1 VSLGTLYHCV
11 GARSFR
17 VLWGAAAGNIPIE
30 LVMLPFPPRVKQR
43 DYLAINPLGT
53 IPAFV
58 ADGTVMTESMAICEY
73 LAARHPTSRLAVG
86 NDEPDFAACLNW
98 AHHGEATLSFPQA
111 IILRYS
117 RFEPEERRLPQA
129 AEDYTR
135 WFLARLRAL
144 EAVVSDGRRFLCADR
159 LTLADLSVGYALLLA
174 DYLDLKNRFTPG
186 VAAYY
191 QGISSLPSFVRALEW
206 EKEVAI
212 VQGISPIPA
221 PLLVG

>member
-1 VSLGTLYHCV
+1 
-11 GARSFR
+11 
-17 VLWGAAAGNIPIE
+17 
-30 LVMLPFPPRVKQR
+30 
-43 DYLAINPLGT
+43 
-53 IPAFV
+53 
-58 ADGTVMTESMAICEY
+58 MAICEY

-86 NDEPDFAACLNW
+86 VDEPDFAACLNW
-98 AHHGEATLSFPQA
+98 SHHGEATLSFPQA

-144 EAVVSDGRRFLCADR
+144 EAAVSDGRRFLCANR

-174 DYLDLKNRFTPG
+174 DYLDLKDRFTPG

-191 QGISSLPSFVRALEW
+191 QGISSLPSFVGALEW
-206 EKEVAI
+206 EKEAAI
-212 VQGISPIPA
+212 AQGISPIPA

>member
-1 VSLGTLYHCV
+1 
-11 GARSFR
+11 

-58 ADGTVMTESMAICEY
+58 AEGTVMTESMAICEY

-86 NDEPDFAACLNW
+86 VDEPDFAACLNW
-98 AHHGEATLSFPQA
+98 SHHGEATLSFPQA

-144 EAVVSDGRRFLCADR
+144 EAAVSDGRRFLCANR

-174 DYLDLKNRFTPG
+174 DYLDLKDRFTPG

-191 QGISSLPSFVRALEW
+191 QGISSLPSFVGALEW
-206 EKEVAI
+206 EKEAAI
-212 VQGISPIPA
+212 AQGISPIPA

>member
-1 VSLGTLYHCV
+1 
-11 GARSFR
+11 

-58 ADGTVMTESMAICEY
+58 AEGTVMTESMAICEY

-86 NDEPDFAACLNW
+86 VDEPDFAACLNW
-98 AHHGEATLSFPQA
+98 SHHGEATLSFPQA

-144 EAVVSDGRRFLCADR
+144 EAAVSDGRRFLCANR

-174 DYLDLKNRFTPG
+174 DYLDLKDRFTPG

-206 EKEVAI
+206 EKEAAI
-212 VQGISPIPA
+212 AQGISPIPA

>member
-1 VSLGTLYHCV
+1 MSLGTLYHCV

-17 VLWGAAAGNIPIE
+17 VLWAAAAGHIPID
-30 LVMLPFPPRVKQR
+30 LVILPFPPRVKQK

-58 ADGTVMTESMAICEY
+58 VGGTVMTESMAICDY
-73 LAARHPTSRLAVG
+73 LAARCPETRLALTPE
-86 NDEPDFAACLNW
+86 EPDFAACLNW
-98 AHHGEATLSFPQA
+98 SHHGEATLSFPQA

-117 RFEPEERRLPQA
+117 RFEPPERRLPQA

-144 EAVVSDGRRFLCADR
+144 EAAVADGRRYLCAGR

-174 DYLDLKNRFTPG
+174 DYLDLKDRFTPG

-191 QGISSLPSFVRALEW
+191 AGISAEPSFLKALAW
-206 EKEVAI
+206 EKEAALA
-212 VQGISPIPA
+212 QGVSPEPA
-221 PLLVG
+221 PRLVG

>member
-1 VSLGTLYHCV
+1 
-11 GARSFR
+11 

-58 ADGTVMTESMAICEY
+58 AEGTVMTESMAICEY

-86 NDEPDFAACLNW
+86 VDEPDFAACLNW
-98 AHHGEATLSFPQA
+98 SHHGEATLSFPQA

-144 EAVVSDGRRFLCADR
+144 EAAVSDGRRFLCADR

-174 DYLDLKNRFTPG
+174 DYLDLKDRFTPG

-191 QGISSLPSFVRALEW
+191 QGISSLPSFVGALEW
-206 EKEVAI
+206 EKEAAI
-212 VQGISPIPA
+212 AQGISPIPA

>member
-1 VSLGTLYHCV
+1 
-11 GARSFR
+11 

-58 ADGTVMTESMAICEY
+58 AEGTVMTESMAICEY
-73 LAARHPTSRLAVG
+73 LAARHPASRLAVG
-86 NDEPDFAACLNW
+86 VDEPDFAACLNW
-98 AHHGEATLSFPQA
+98 SHHGEATLSFPQA

-144 EAVVSDGRRFLCADR
+144 EAAVSDGRRFLCANR

-174 DYLDLKNRFTPG
+174 DYLDLKDRFTPG

-191 QGISSLPSFVRALEW
+191 QGISSLPSFVGALEW
-206 EKEVAI
+206 EKEAAI
-212 VQGISPIPA
+212 AQGISPIPA